1 MFAIYLDSS
10 YFFQLFFLEFLAIL
24 LDCSLFLSG
33 WTGCPGSQPD
43 PDPNISPTSRSPT
56 RLPNYC
62 SLNFNPGRSGTSCKL
77 GQQLQ
82 R

>member
-43 PDPNISPTSRSPT
+43 PDPNISPTPEARPDSRT
-56 RLPNYC
+56 IVRLI
-62 SLNFNPGRSGTSCKL
+62 LTQA
-77 GQQLQ
+77 GQVQAVS
-82 R
+82 